1 MAFSREEIDR
11 IAKWWNNGKQLVQNE
26 MQKQSMPAPKYGNT
40 IPKLETLRRSQIM
53 QGTDPASMSIKAAQ
67 SQDLKAIDR
76 RNLDRKQEARLKK
89 QIKQENQIRQERA
102 KELNNVS
109 KNLGA
114 NDIARYN
121 RQFSLDKPMQDIDMD
136 KLRQAQYNKAR
147 NDKKMAEMEADR
159 KAEADARKSANRK
172 RVESEVKSLQSKGDM
187 RTMQEDERLNFLLES
202 ADKRGMVNK
211 KNPYLVSRDRYDS
224 LMQSGRLANDIEP
237 LAMALSNGS
246 GAQMAGTRQ
255 ILSKGYNSVD
265 DYIDQLSKRYELT
278 PDEVRD
284 VVKTYNAD
292 RLNKQEEQEYNALY
306 NYGQEHPA
314 KGSALSV
321 LAAPA
326 AGVEGWYN
334 TAANAITGDDRNQ
347 SAIFSNITNAPK
359 EGVLDTIDSN
369 AGKMFYNIGVGGAGL
384 ALNAKG
390 GLGAIAAMGGNASNE
405 AMNAAIERGVA
416 PEKAAQLG
424 MLAGAADTAFNA
436 QGFNAIDDALK
447 TETVKTVK
455 DFFKNVAVGAG
466 TEAAE
471 NVAQDITET
480 VADEILNREQ
490 SELRTTYQN
499 YVNNGDS
506 PEDAF
511 RKTTLDYAG
520 QLATSAGT
528 GAIAGGLFSAGEMG
542 TNALAGEVAA
552 RKLKKHFD
560 RKGEIVQERVDEY
573 KRIQQAQA
581 DRANQERI
589 ENWIANNTDE
599 ARPLPEINNNV
610 DVDNIDWGR
619 GEVPRVGEAPSLIAD
634 NSTNTVNNN
643 DAVTNTVNEPTVE
656 APTAED
662 VGSAK
667 NRAYQRYNDLRKL
680 IDNRRL
686 SKVKF
691 DNDADAKA
699 YDAARKDLFRA
710 VSEYSNAI
718 ENAKSDADILNAT
731 QRVEDANRALNEAG
745 KKGYVNDKANQNEL
759 RKIKKDFYE
768 KTKGTVI
775 NIPAEMRGEAGL
787 KDKTMRMLNSALS
800 TLGGND
806 HIKFSSKG
814 GTPIDTVWNELVSAS
829 GNALDINTSN
839 NADMVAQLLD
849 YVEGLKVDGKGVERV
864 PANTYDYAGDDL
876 FDAIN
881 QINTE
886 SSNRVNNLIPT
897 NEVNN
902 PAQTESK
909 SNKVMAEDIGLN
921 NKPEE
926 NNISYTIEAEPEPKN
941 PYVEEGQSQFVT
953 KTAVNAGILNGE
965 QIKNDPVIQ
974 DIANK
979 DRHSNKQT
987 FDAAMS
993 IAEKEGDQ
1001 WAEDVI
1007 SGKRVLGGEKEN
1019 SDLDFDTGM
1028 IVLQDLDYQIDKA
1041 TNDAQRQL
1049 LTAKKNA
1056 LLARMT
1062 EFSSNAGRTLQAHV
1076 KWNNTADGAIING
1089 SKMLGD
1095 QTKAWKTRN
1104 KKKTAMNGRVA
1115 EALGKLKSG
1124 DFKQNNTE
1132 KVELSHEQI
1141 KEEIKNVLH
1150 KEFKNAKKIFSD
1162 ADIDYLA
1169 TLAADKSISLWQI
1182 ADEIDHKIKHGK
1194 FYTIDESIPIKKKMS
1209 SQLAN
1214 VLRNMGND
1222 SLKEANKPLD
1232 NGYPKKSHAT
1242 IVEEVRNT
1250 LETEYAGLGLDT
1262 PEDIEFIAT
1271 MIENSVPSWQIE
1283 DEIQH
1288 RLLHGEWYEM
1298 TEDAVKNLPKMGA
1311 LSNMLDRISGIDIP
1325 KAEKVPDT
1333 YEQILEKV
1341 KNTFADDSSSFEG
1354 NFNDSDY
1361 EFIARMFY
1369 EGLPKWQ
1376 IEDELRHRLEHGE
1389 FYEITE
1395 DGTVKTPT
1403 NQKLMNALEGLI
1415 EREPTP
1421 EKEPKT
1427 FAQIREEVKNTL
1439 DKESASFG
1447 RDYNDSDID
1456 YLANLIQQ
1464 GATKS
1469 ELENALNMKM
1479 ATGTFGISAETQA
1492 KVNDLYKYM
1501 STLDPESRYY
1511 YDAQMEAFRLIANE
1525 SAGAASAIE
1534 KYDAWRYLAML
1545 GNPKTMIRNWFGN
1558 KLFSGLTGF
1567 SNTVSAMGEG
1577 AFDLAAKAR
1586 GKEGLYGGRTKAVLN
1601 PFNSADKLMI
1611 KAGRDYFN
1619 NKAYVSGAGT
1629 KYKDMKSGIRDA
1641 KSVFD
1646 NRWVQLY
1653 EELTTKGIS
1662 DTKAVQKKFA
1672 TSLAGYMKANN
1683 MTLGDMDRVY
1693 LYDHLMRTKNKRA
1706 LTDAESAELERL
1718 KPVAEKMQEARD
1730 YALKQAEYATFHED
1744 NVIADLLTKHT
1755 RDWIDSDN
1763 PLAKVAGY
1771 AIEGTVPFKKTPA
1784 NIVRSGWEYSP
1795 FGIVNALGKSTKMF
1809 SETKGKRAD
1818 YEDTYEVQ
1826 TRKGTKEVHK
1836 TLANEVIDSWSKT
1849 FTGDAMMALGYWLF
1863 NKGVLNNSN
1872 KDEKYQD
1879 QLEGIQNYSMTI
1891 GNHTYTI
1898 DWAAPAVMPLLMGA
1912 EIAKINQSK
1921 GVPDEEFYNRSAEYW
1936 EAANRIFDPIVET
1949 SMMQGVKDSI
1959 ETAANAARFN
1969 ENLSIPALLLYNS
1982 LTGYA
1987 TQGIPTVSGQLA
1999 RTVDNTRRSTYA
2011 QNEETLGVLEKQSR
2025 KILNKIPG
2033 LSYLNEPYYD
2043 TYGRTQ
2049 SNSPFEY
2056 QSGQPIRNIGR
2067 FIGNAGYQFGSPSY
2081 VQRINTTDADAMTRE
2096 VYNDPDAKNPKV
2108 FGQWPSSKKINGER
2122 ISAKDYAE
2130 YSQTRGETDYAI
2142 RDALANDDW
2151 FMNLPNTE
2159 KADILTTI
2167 PALADRVGEA
2177 EINPD
2182 FETSD
2187 KAYAAFESGGIPSL
2201 LDFYKG
2207 KNADKTTESMTADAG
2222 YSKNSNAYKSIK
2234 EEVAAGNTE
2243 AAEQKLTDYEVL
2255 KQSFDK
2261 SHVLSI
2267 YDNAKK
2273 YDESLTPEQFTSTFK
2288 AIDACGTGDEKSNQ
2302 GISKKEI
2309 IAYLNKNNMNEEQ
2322 GTQIL
2327 YMYGKMTGS
2336 NAWTEVPHL
2345 EQGVWKSK

>member
-1 MAFSREEIDR
+1 MAYSFEEFKKLAQI
-11 IAKWWNNGKQLVQNE
+11 WNNGQQTVKNEQLKTTN
-26 MQKQSMPAPKYGNT
+26 PAPKYGNT
-40 IPKLETLRRSQIM
+40 IPKLETVRKSQIM
-53 QGTDPASMSIKAAQ
+53 QGTDPASKSMQKYDIDNIKAT
-67 SQDLKAIDR
+67 DV
-76 RNLDRKQEARLKK
+76 RNLDRKQEAKLKS
-89 QIKQENQIRQERA
+89 QVKQEKKIKQERA

-136 KLRQAQYNKAR
+136 KLKQAQYNKAR
-147 NDKKMAEMEADR
+147 NDKKVAEMEADR

-172 RVESEVKSLQSKGDM
+172 RVESEVKALQSKGDM

-237 LAMALSNGS
+237 LAMALATEQGTS
-246 GAQMAGTRQ
+246 GRGVRAIKEM
-255 ILSKGYNSVD
+255 GYNSVN

-292 RLNKQEEQEYNALY
+292 RLSKQEEQEYNALY

-369 AGKMFYNIGVGGAGL
+369 AGKMAYNIGVGGAGL

-424 MLAGAADTAFNA
+424 MLAGVADTAFNA

-447 TETVKTVK
+447 ADTVKSVR
-455 DFFKNVAVGAG
+455 DFVRNLGVGAG

-560 RKGEIVQERVDEY
+560 RKSEIVQDRVNEY

-581 DRANQERI
+581 DRANQEQI
-589 ENWIANNTDE
+589 ENWITNNTDE
-599 ARPLPEINNNV
+599 VRPLPEINNNV
-610 DVDNIDWGR
+610 DIDNIDWGK
-619 GEVPRVGEAPSLIAD
+619 GELPRVGETPSLVAD

-643 DAVTNTVNEPTVE
+643 NTVTNTVNEPAT
-656 APTAED
+656 D
-662 VGSAK
+662 VNESK

-731 QRVEDANRALNEAG
+731 QRVEDASRALNEAG

-806 HIKFSSKG
+806 HIKFSSKS
-814 GTPIDTVWNELVSAS
+814 GTPIDVVWNELVSAS

-876 FDAIN
+876 FNAIN

-1104 KKKTAMNGRVA
+1104 KKKTAMNSRVA
-1115 EALGKLKSG
+1115 KALEMLGTDSSIRNKPEQQPK
-1124 DFKQNNTE
+1124 
-1132 KVELSHEQI
+1132 SHEQI
-1141 KEEIKNVLH
+1141 KKEVINVLNR
-1150 KEFKNAKKIFSD
+1150 EMG
-1162 ADIDYLA
+1162 
-1169 TLAADKSISLWQI
+1169 SIEGL
-1182 ADEIDHKIKHGK
+1182 
-1194 FYTIDESIPIKKKMS
+1194 F
-1209 SQLAN
+1209 
-1214 VLRNMGND
+1214 ND
-1222 SLKEANKPLD
+1222 
-1232 NGYPKKSHAT
+1232 
-1242 IVEEVRNT
+1242 
-1250 LETEYAGLGLDT
+1250 
-1262 PEDIEFIAT
+1262 EDIEFLTRLAEDKSIP
-1271 MIENSVPSWQIE
+1271 VWQIT
-1283 DEIQH
+1283 DEIEH
-1288 RLLHGEWYEM
+1288 KL
-1298 TEDAVKNLPKMGA
+1298 N
-1311 LSNMLDRISGIDIP
+1311 
-1325 KAEKVPDT
+1325 
-1333 YEQILEKV
+1333 
-1341 KNTFADDSSSFEG
+1341 
-1354 NFNDSDY
+1354 
-1361 EFIARMFY
+1361 
-1369 EGLPKWQ
+1369 
-1376 IEDELRHRLEHGE
+1376 HGE
-1389 FYEITE
+1389 FYEITQ
-1395 DGTVKTPT
+1395 DTTPKMPT

-1501 STLDPESRYY
+1501 STLDPESSYY

-1755 RDWIDSDN
+1755 RDWMDSDN
-1763 PLAKVAGY
+1763 PLAKAAGY

-1912 EIAKINQSK
+1912 EIAKINQSR

-2011 QNEETLGVLEKQSR
+2011 QNEGTLGVLEKQGR
-2025 KILNKIPG
+2025 KLLNKLPG

-2096 VYNDPDAKNPKV
+2096 VYDDPDVKNPKV
-2108 FGQWPSSKKINGER
+2108 FGQWPASKKINGER
-2122 ISAKDYAE
+2122 ISAKDYAD

-2243 AAEQKLTDYEVL
+2243 TAEQKLTDYEVL

>member
-1 MAFSREEIDR
+1 MAYSFEEFKKLAQI
-11 IAKWWNNGKQLVQNE
+11 WNNGQQTVKNEQLKTTN
-26 MQKQSMPAPKYGNT
+26 PAPKYGNT
-40 IPKLETLRRSQIM
+40 IPKLETVRKSQIM
-53 QGTDPASMSIKAAQ
+53 QGTDPASKSMQKYDIDNIKAT
-67 SQDLKAIDR
+67 DV
-76 RNLDRKQEARLKK
+76 RNLDRKQEAKLKS
-89 QIKQENQIRQERA
+89 QVKQEKKIRQTRA

-159 KAEADARKSANRK
+159 KAEADARQSANRK
-172 RVESEVKSLQSKGDM
+172 RVESEVKALQSKGDM

-314 KGSALSV
+314 KGSALSI

-369 AGKMFYNIGVGGAGL
+369 AGKMAYNIGVGGAGL

-560 RKGEIVQERVDEY
+560 RKSEIVQDRVNEY

-581 DRANQERI
+581 DRANQEQI
-589 ENWIANNTDE
+589 ENWITNNTDE
-599 ARPLPEINNNV
+599 VRPLPEINNNV
-610 DVDNIDWGR
+610 DIDNIDWGK
-619 GEVPRVGEAPSLIAD
+619 GELPRVGETPSLVAD

-643 DAVTNTVNEPTVE
+643 NTVTNTVNEPAT
-656 APTAED
+656 D
-662 VGSAK
+662 VNESK

-731 QRVEDANRALNEAG
+731 QRVEDASRALNEAG

-775 NIPAEMRGEAGL
+775 NIPAEMRGEASL

-814 GTPIDTVWNELVSAS
+814 GTPIDVVWNELVTAS
-829 GNALDINTSN
+829 GNALDINTAN
-839 NADMVAQLLD
+839 NADMVAQLLN

-876 FDAIN
+876 FNAIN

-1007 SGKRVLGGEKEN
+1007 SGKRVLGGEKEK

-1095 QTKAWKTRN
+1095 QTKAWKSRN
-1104 KKKTAMNGRVA
+1104 KKKTAMNSRVA
-1115 EALGKLKSG
+1115 KALEMLGTDSSIRNKPEQQPK
-1124 DFKQNNTE
+1124 
-1132 KVELSHEQI
+1132 SHEQI
-1141 KEEIKNVLH
+1141 KKEVINVLNR
-1150 KEFKNAKKIFSD
+1150 EMG
-1162 ADIDYLA
+1162 
-1169 TLAADKSISLWQI
+1169 SIEGL
-1182 ADEIDHKIKHGK
+1182 
-1194 FYTIDESIPIKKKMS
+1194 F
-1209 SQLAN
+1209 
-1214 VLRNMGND
+1214 ND
-1222 SLKEANKPLD
+1222 
-1232 NGYPKKSHAT
+1232 
-1242 IVEEVRNT
+1242 
-1250 LETEYAGLGLDT
+1250 
-1262 PEDIEFIAT
+1262 EDIEFLTRLAEDKSIP
-1271 MIENSVPSWQIE
+1271 VWQIT
-1283 DEIQH
+1283 DEIEH
-1288 RLLHGEWYEM
+1288 KL
-1298 TEDAVKNLPKMGA
+1298 N
-1311 LSNMLDRISGIDIP
+1311 
-1325 KAEKVPDT
+1325 
-1333 YEQILEKV
+1333 
-1341 KNTFADDSSSFEG
+1341 
-1354 NFNDSDY
+1354 
-1361 EFIARMFY
+1361 
-1369 EGLPKWQ
+1369 
-1376 IEDELRHRLEHGE
+1376 HGE
-1389 FYEITE
+1389 FYEITQ
-1395 DGTVKTPT
+1395 DTTPKMPT
-1403 NQKLMNALEGLI
+1403 NQKLMNALNSLI
-1415 EREPTP
+1415 EREPAP

-1479 ATGTFGISAETQA
+1479 ATGTFGISADTQA

-1577 AFDLAAKAR
+1577 VFDLAAKSR

-1629 KYKDMKSGIRDA
+1629 KYKDIKSGIRDA

-1755 RDWIDSDN
+1755 RDWMDSDN
-1763 PLAKVAGY
+1763 PLAKAAGY

-2011 QNEETLGVLEKQSR
+2011 QNEGTLGVLEKQGR
-2025 KILNKIPG
+2025 KLLNKLPG

-2096 VYNDPDAKNPKV
+2096 VYNDPDVKNPKV
-2108 FGQWPSSKKINGER
+2108 FGQWPASKKINGER